1 MFPHVLG
8 SAGVMKKNGKV
19 KGIGVFN
26 IDENLPVAGKRRVV
40 RFYQGVQLVDTAQ
53 GMLIGSIAMKEF
65 MLNKAFESSEFRAIA
80 TKNSA
85 SVHESEGACDLPLL
99 FQNSPEGATVFLVV
113 IEALVDSVPVGLD
126 EFTQGRRRAQMMFL
140 AMEEEVEESSWFFR
154 KDVLVFGE
162 ESPLR
167 GRESIKFLGSR
178 FPAEGNP
185 GGQSEGTEN
194 WSFNFCDL
202 EDTGGV
208 LMNIPGVEVVVPHEG
223 FDAA

>member
-40 RFYQGVQLVDTAQ
+40 RFYQGVQLVDTAE

-65 MLNKAFESSEFRAIA
+65 MLNKAFESPEFREIA

-99 FQNSPEGATVFLVV
+99 FQNSPEGATFLLVV
-113 IEALVDSVPVGLD
+113 IEALVDPVPVGL
-126 EFTQGRRRAQMMFL
+126 EAFTHGGRRA
-140 AMEEEVEESSWFFR
+140 
-154 KDVLVFGE
+154 
-162 ESPLR
+162 
-167 GRESIKFLGSR
+167 
-178 FPAEGNP
+178 
-185 GGQSEGTEN
+185 
-194 WSFNFCDL
+194 
-202 EDTGGV
+202 
-208 LMNIPGVEVVVPHEG
+208 
-223 FDAA
+223 